1 VVVLPGEA
9 AIAMLHPVA
18 GDVKVMDIAN
28 ADIGGGAWALVHG
41 EHVQDIHGKQLASR
55 LFAFLRP

>member
-1 VVVLPGEA
+1 
-9 AIAMLHPVA
+9 MLHPVA
-18 GDVKVMDIAN
+18 GDVKVMDIAD